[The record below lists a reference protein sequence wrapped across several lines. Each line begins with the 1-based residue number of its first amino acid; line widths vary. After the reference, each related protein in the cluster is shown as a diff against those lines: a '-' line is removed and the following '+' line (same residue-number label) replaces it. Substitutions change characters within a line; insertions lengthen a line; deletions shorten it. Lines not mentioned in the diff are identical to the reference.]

1 MEKIDSLDKKI
12 LEIISQNARIPFKD
26 VAAECGVSRA
36 AIHQRVQHLFDKS
49 EFAGAETTNGNCLNV
64 IVLCGCG

>member
-12 LEIISQNARIPFKD
+12 LGIISANARLPFKD

-36 AIHQRVQHLFDKS
+36 AIHS
-49 EFAGAETTNGNCLNV
+49 EYSALSTWA
-64 IVLCGCG
+64 

>member
-1 MEKIDSLDKKI
+1 MEKIDSLDRQI

-36 AIHQRVQHLFDKS
+36 AIHQRSGMRVLPYKTWIFTDK
-49 EFAGAETTNGNCLNV
+49 EWINGADFF
-64 IVLCGCG
+64 